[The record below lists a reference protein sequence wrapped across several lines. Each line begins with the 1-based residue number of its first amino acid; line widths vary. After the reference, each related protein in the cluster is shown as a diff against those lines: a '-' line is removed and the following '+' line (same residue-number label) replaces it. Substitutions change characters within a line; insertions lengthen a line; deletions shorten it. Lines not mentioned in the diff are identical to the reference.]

1 MGESQRYIIA
11 MDDKKNRT
19 PLTYADSGVDIDAGE
34 QAVNRIKKL
43 VSSTFNSQVLTGLG
57 SFGGLFQP
65 DLSEYK
71 NPVLVSSTD
80 SVGTKIKLAFMT
92 NKHDTV
98 GEDLVNHCVN
108 DILVHG
114 ARGLFFLDYIGTGKV
129 DPDNIEELVSG
140 LSRGCQNA
148 GLALIGGETAE
159 LTDLYQPGE
168 YDLAGFVV
176 GVVERSKIIDGS
188 SIGEGDICLGLSS
201 NGLHTNGYTLAR
213 KVMFEIARMRHDDF
227 VDELSM
233 TVAESLMKVHRCY
246 APLIFPLLNK
256 FSIKG
261 MAHIT
266 GGGIPG
272 NLIRILPG
280 NCQAEIN
287 RNSWPRLPLF
297 DYLKEKG
304 NIDPDDIYRSFNMGL
319 GFILVVAPDQVA
331 DIESTLRNMSEPVY
345 RIGIIKSGNKTVRL
359 LD

>member
-1 MGESQRYIIA
+1 

-19 PLTYADSGVDIDAGE
+19 PLTYAESGVDIDAGE
-34 QAVNRIKKL
+34 QAVDRIKML
-43 VSSTFNSQVLTGLG
+43 AGRTFNSQVLNGLG

-65 DLSEYK
+65 DFKDYK
-71 NPVLVSSTD
+71 EPVLVSSTD

-129 DPDNIEELVSG
+129 DPDNIAELVGG

-148 GLALIGGETAE
+148 SLALIGGETAE

-176 GVVERSKIIDGS
+176 GVVERAKIVNGS
-188 SIGEGDICLGLSS
+188 LIRERDICLGLVS

-213 KVMFEIARMRHDDF
+213 KVLFEIAEMRHDDF
-227 VDELSM
+227 VDRLGM

-246 APLIFPLLNK
+246 AKVILPLLDK
-256 FSIKG
+256 FSING

-272 NLIRILPG
+272 NLIRILPD
-280 NCQAEIN
+280 NCRAEIDK
-287 RNSWPRLPLF
+287 NSWPKLPLF

-304 NIDPDDIYRSFNMGL
+304 NIDPDDIYRSFNMGI
-319 GFILVVAPDQVA
+319 GYIIVVALDQVEA
-331 DIESTLRNMSEPVY
+331 IESTLKDMSEPCY
-345 RIGIIKSGNKTVRL
+345 RIGVIKSGKKAVQL
-359 LD
+359 VD